1 MHCDPCLRG
10 SHENASLA
18 LAGNSSVFS
27 RTPSTRS
34 SWDSVLDIDGEAADD
49 VSGWSVSLSSDGSVV
64 AIGAI
69 GNDGN
74 GSNSGHVRVYAW
86 DGSSWVQRGADINGE
101 AAGDGSGAVSLSSDG
116 FVVAIGAPD
125 NADAFPLDATDWLD
139 SDTDGIGNN
148 TDLDDDNDGLTDVQE
163 GELGTDP
170 LSRDTDRDGWIDKEE
185 VEEGT
190 DPLAASFQPE
200 IQSGRPVSRLYMATQ

>member
-1 MHCDPCLRG
+1 MPRDPCLRG

-34 SWDSVLDIDGEAADD
+34 SWDSVLDID
-49 VSGWSVSLSSDGSVV
+49 
-64 AIGAI
+64 
-69 GNDGN
+69 
-74 GSNSGHVRVYAW
+74 
-86 DGSSWVQRGADINGE
+86 GE